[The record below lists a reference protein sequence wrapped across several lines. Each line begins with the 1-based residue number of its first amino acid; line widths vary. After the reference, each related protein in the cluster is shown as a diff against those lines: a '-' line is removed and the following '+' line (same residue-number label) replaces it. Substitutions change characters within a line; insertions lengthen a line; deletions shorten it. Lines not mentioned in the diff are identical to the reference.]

1 MDAHRRTGRHG
12 VILNALVLLVLEAI
26 AAVGFSG
33 SPPFPPTGIEVE
45 ISDDALS
52 DLSRDILAWYLSM
65 GYPFASA
72 GMYLSSP
79 DTLMINLVP
88 GRRASLE
95 GVRFPEGMRTRPG
108 LLLRRLSLEPGD
120 TYDPEAVSRW
130 LDALDRLDF
139 LEGVGVPELYL
150 GPMGDIVIYLP
161 VEEASPGW
169 FSGGMSYGEASGVLG
184 GGELVLS
191 NLFGGGRRLELSAR
205 ATGFGIDGSFLYR
218 EPWLFGT
225 PAGFSVFLSQEIPDS
240 GSVNR
245 RWETLLF
252 YDLGGIEVSGGGG
265 SWSGWPAGGERQRY
279 DYGEVGLAWD
289 FTERVPQGREGFSG
303 TLSTTG
309 GTASDPAADSL
320 STWFM
325 ATAEG
330 SASVVAY
337 RGVFGF
343 GLGIK
348 GGGILQGGWLT
359 SGLWR
364 LGGYGTLRGYPENV
378 FRAGRWGVV
387 SPEVSVGET
396 ATRLYVFSDIGL
408 LETLGGLSKPVSI
421 GAGLRGGTGRLRYDA
436 GAGFPVDL
444 GPGDARFYLS
454 ALYSI

>member
-1 MDAHRRTGRHG
+1 VDPHRGTGRHG
-12 VILNALVLLVLEAI
+12 VILNALLALALDAVAV
-26 AAVGFSG
+26 VGFSG
-33 SPPFPPTGIEVE
+33 SPPFPPPFPEVE
-45 ISDDALS
+45 VTDAAISELSS
-52 DLSRDILAWYLSM
+52 DLLAWYLSM

-72 GMYLSSP
+72 GMYFSSP
-79 DTLMINLVP
+79 DTLMVNLVP

-95 GVRFPEGMRTRPG
+95 GVRFPEGMRTKPG
-108 LLLRRLSLEPGD
+108 LLLRWLSLEPGD
-120 TYDPEAVSRW
+120 PYDPEAVSRW

-139 LEGVGVPELYL
+139 LESTGVPELYL
-150 GPMGDIVIYLP
+150 GPMGDIVLNLP
-161 VEEASPGW
+161 VSEASPGW

-191 NLFGGGRRLELSAR
+191 NLFGGGRRLELSAQ

-252 YDLGGIEVSGGGG
+252 YDLGGVEVSGGGG

-279 DYGEVGLAWD
+279 DYGEVGLTWD
-289 FTERVPQGREGFSG
+289 FTGRVPQGRKGFVG

-309 GTASDPAADSL
+309 GTASEPDSDSL

-325 ATAEG
+325 ATGEG
-330 SASVVAY
+330 SASVTTFSGA
-337 RGVFGF
+337 FGF
-343 GLGIK
+343 GLGIRA
-348 GGGILQGGWLT
+348 GGILQGEWLS

-378 FRAGRWGVV
+378 FRAGRWGVA
-387 SPEVSVGET
+387 SPEVSLGET

-408 LETLGGLSKPVSI
+408 LETLDGLSKPVSI
-421 GAGLRGGTGRLRYDA
+421 GGGLRGGSDRLRYDA
-436 GAGFPVDL
+436 GAGFPVDG

-454 ALYSI
+454 AIFSI

>member
-1 MDAHRRTGRHG
+1 MA
-12 VILNALVLLVLEAI
+12 AI
-26 AAVGFSG
+26 GFSG
-33 SPPFPPTGIEVE
+33 SPPFPPPVPEVE
-45 ISDDALS
+45 VTDTALS
-52 DLSRDILAWYLSM
+52 ELSQDILAWYLSM

-72 GMYLSSP
+72 GMYFSSP
-79 DTLMINLVP
+79 DTLMVNLVP

-95 GVRFPEGMRTRPG
+95 GIRFPEGMRTRPE

-120 TYDPEAVSRW
+120 QYDPEAVSRW
-130 LDALDRLDF
+130 LDELDRLEF
-139 LEGVGVPELYL
+139 LESVGVPEIYL
-150 GPMGDIVIYLP
+150 GPMGDIVLYLP

-191 NLFGGGRRLELSAR
+191 NLFGGGRRLELSAQ

-279 DYGEVGLAWD
+279 DYGEVGLTWD
-289 FTERVPQGREGFSG
+289 FSRRVPQGRKGFAG

-309 GTASDPAADSL
+309 GTASDPGSDSL

-325 ATAEG
+325 ATGEG
-330 SASVVAY
+330 SASVTAF
-337 RGVFGF
+337 RGSFGF
-343 GLGIK
+343 GLGIRA
-348 GGGILQGGWLT
+348 GGILQGEWLS

-378 FRAGRWGVV
+378 FRAGEWGVA
-387 SPEVSVGET
+387 SPEVSIGET
-396 ATRLYVFSDIGL
+396 TTRLYVYSDIGL
-408 LETLGGLSKPVSI
+408 IKTLDGLSKPVSI
-421 GAGLRGGTGRLRYDA
+421 GGGLRGESGRLRYDA
-436 GAGFPVDL
+436 GAGFPVDR

-454 ALYSI
+454 ALFSI